1 MGNWVKQLE
10 FKKENREKEKIRQE
24 KLAGYFFDISKLS
37 FAGLVIG
44 IVLPLFSNVE
54 DLKIW
59 SAVVLGI
66 VLTILAASLANKIL
80 K

>member
-1 MGNWVKQLE
+1 MGNWVKHQE

>member
-1 MGNWVKQLE
+1 MGNWVKHQE

-59 SAVVLGI
+59 SAVILGI
-66 VLTILAASLANKIL
+66 ILTILAASLANKIL

>member
-1 MGNWVKQLE
+1 MGNWVKHQE

-59 SAVVLGI
+59 SAV
-66 VLTILAASLANKIL
+66 IL
-80 K
+80 

>member
-59 SAVVLGI
+59 SAVILGI
-66 VLTILAASLANKIL
+66 ILTILAASLANKIL